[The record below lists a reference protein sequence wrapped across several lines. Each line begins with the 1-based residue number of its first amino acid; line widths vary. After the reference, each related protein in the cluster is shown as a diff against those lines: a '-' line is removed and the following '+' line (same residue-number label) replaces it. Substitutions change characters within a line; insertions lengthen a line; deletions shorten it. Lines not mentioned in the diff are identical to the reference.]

1 MSSRYSATTPRIP
14 DDDGLGTVHNG
25 ITRFDWNY
33 GDGSSRGSGP
43 STAHTYRNE
52 GEYMVTL
59 TVTDN
64 EGDTDDDTATITV
77 LPELVPPVAR
87 ATGMAPGEYINLSR
101 DSGQASYTFR
111 DGGSYDPDGGALT
124 YAWSVTGG
132 VSTSPTTSPS
142 VSVRYNSFGTKSAVL
157 TVRDNEGATDTAN
170 ANAVI
175 KTYPTASAG
184 SDKTVQVDNSV
195 SFSGSGNDEDG
206 GSIRTY
212 TWRFGDGSTGSGSSP
227 SHTYTSVGTYT
238 AQLTVTDDEG
248 DSGYDTLSVTV
259 TEPPNQP
266 PVAVASATPTKVNFG
281 NTIQFS
287 SAGSN
292 DPDGSID
299 RYKWTFGDGNSS
311 TSANPSHS
319 FSSHGNY
326 TARLTVTDDDDATD
340 YAEVSLTIT
349 APPIADAGIDL
360 ETRAN
365 RVVTILGYNSKDPDD
380 DGLGTVH
387 NGITRFDWNYGDG
400 SSRGSGPSTAHTY
413 RNEGEYMVTLT
424 VTDNEGDTDDDTA
437 TITVLPELVPPV
449 ARATGMAP
457 GEYINL
463 SRDSGQASYTFRDGG
478 SYDPD
483 GGALTYAWSV
493 TGGVSTSP
501 TTSPSVS
508 VRYNSFGTKSA
519 VLTVRDNEG
528 ATDTANANAVIKTY
542 PVVSVTYSPSSP
554 DTTTSVSFDGTG
566 SNDPDGGTI
575 QSYRWVFGDGS
586 TGSGSTTT
594 HTYSA
599 ADTYT
604 VSLTVTDD
612 EGDSTTGSVSV
623 TVSRISAPPE
633 CDDLVDKTIFL
644 DESVSYSA
652 SCEDPDGG
660 TPTYSWRFGDGASDD
675 NVTSV
680 THSYSEPDEYTVTLT
695 ATDDEGD
702 FTTKTATVTVNNR
715 PPTATILGGNQLVEA
730 DQLVSFRG
738 EGEDPDGGTVTFSWD
753 FGDDAYDTQSTHSTI
768 TTVASCKYRE
778 PGNKTVTLHG

>member
-1 MSSRYSATTPRIP
+1 MNNKAIGFILIIVALVGAAATVNADTTSEPVANAGSDQTVNLSRYNNSVTVYFSGAGSYDP
-14 DDDGLGTVHNG
+14 DG
-25 ITRFDWNY
+25 
-33 GDGSSRGSGP
+33 GSIVSYSWLFFFGGSPSTGSGVTS
-43 STAHTYRNE
+43 STTYTSTGNYWV
-52 GEYMVTL
+52 GL
-59 TVTDN
+59 TVTDD
-64 EGDTDDDTATITV
+64 EGATDNDICHVYVKSYPNAVATVSPSSPDTTTSVSFDGTGSNDPDGGTIQSYRWVFGDGSTGSGSTTTHTYTSAGTYRGRLTVTDDERDSATTSFSVTVTPPPNQPPTARISGGNRTVNINTPVNFDGSSSDDPDDDSLTYTWSFGSGAYSISGTSSEQSSCRYNSVGSKTVRLTVSDGEASDSVSITV
-77 LPELVPPVAR
+77 SVKAPPTANAGPDQSVEIGMLVRFSGSGSDPDGGAPVTYRWNLGGSAYDITGSTTASPRCRYSTPGRRTVWLAVTDDENDTTWDSLTVSVANIPPVAR

-365 RVVTILGYNSKDPDD
+365 RVVTILGYNSKDP
-380 DGLGTVH
+380 G
-387 NGITRFDWNYGDG
+387 R
-400 SSRGSGPSTAHTY
+400 
-413 RNEGEYMVTLT
+413 
-424 VTDNEGDTDDDTA
+424 
-437 TITVLPELVPPV
+437 
-449 ARATGMAP
+449 
-457 GEYINL
+457 
-463 SRDSGQASYTFRDGG
+463 
-478 SYDPD
+478 
-483 GGALTYAWSV
+483 
-493 TGGVSTSP
+493 
-501 TTSPSVS
+501 
-508 VRYNSFGTKSA
+508 
-519 VLTVRDNEG
+519 
-528 ATDTANANAVIKTY
+528 
-542 PVVSVTYSPSSP
+542 
-554 DTTTSVSFDGTG
+554 
-566 SNDPDGGTI
+566 
-575 QSYRWVFGDGS
+575 
-586 TGSGSTTT
+586 
-594 HTYSA
+594 
-599 ADTYT
+599 
-604 VSLTVTDD
+604 
-612 EGDSTTGSVSV
+612 
-623 TVSRISAPPE
+623 
-633 CDDLVDKTIFL
+633 
-644 DESVSYSA
+644 
-652 SCEDPDGG
+652 
-660 TPTYSWRFGDGASDD
+660 
-675 NVTSV
+675 
-680 THSYSEPDEYTVTLT
+680 
-695 ATDDEGD
+695 
-702 FTTKTATVTVNNR
+702 
-715 PPTATILGGNQLVEA
+715 
-730 DQLVSFRG
+730 
-738 EGEDPDGGTVTFSWD
+738 
-753 FGDDAYDTQSTHSTI
+753 
-768 TTVASCKYRE
+768 
-778 PGNKTVTLHG
+778 